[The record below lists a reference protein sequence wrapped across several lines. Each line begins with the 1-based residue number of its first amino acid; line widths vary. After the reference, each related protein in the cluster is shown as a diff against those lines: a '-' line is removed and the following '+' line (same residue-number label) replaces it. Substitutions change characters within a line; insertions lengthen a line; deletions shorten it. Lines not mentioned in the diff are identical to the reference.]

1 MGILDIFKRR
11 TANDA
16 VSGAYVFPFGRSASG
31 KAVNA
36 KSAIQVT
43 GVYACVRVIS
53 ETVASLPL
61 HVYVRD
67 GEGYKK
73 AVDHRLYSVLH
84 NEPNSEMTSFILRE
98 VMLAH
103 LLLWGNSYCQILRD
117 GNMRV
122 AGLYPL
128 LPDRMTV
135 DRDERGV
142 LTYTYQPT
150 KGGVVALNPNDVL
163 HIPGLGFD
171 GIMGYSPIAL
181 ARNAVG
187 LALSAEEYGGKV
199 YANGATPSG
208 ILTHP
213 GTVKNPKAIREAWQ
227 STYGG
232 SGNSGKVAV
241 LEEGM
246 TFHPISMSNADAQFI
261 ETRQF
266 QLEEICRIFRV
277 PPHMVGD
284 LRHATFS
291 NIEHQALEFAQ
302 YTIAPWLKRIEQA
315 MDRSL
320 FTESEKKKY
329 YVEFNMDGLMRGD
342 YKSRMEGYAI
352 ARQNGWMSANEIRA
366 LESLNPIPAEE
377 GGDDY
382 LINSAMM
389 GIRQAA
395 TLGNDISPDNG
406 IGGEN

>member
-1 MGILDIFKRR
+1 MGIFDYFKQRR
-11 TANDA
+11 ANDA

-31 KAVNA
+31 QPVNPR
-36 KSAIQVT
+36 SSIQVT

-53 ETVASLPL
+53 ETVASLPM
-61 HVYVRD
+61 HVYERD
-67 GEGYKK
+67 GDGYKK
-73 AVDHRLYSVLH
+73 ATEHRLYTVLH
-84 NEPNSEMTSFILRE
+84 DEPNGEMTSFVLRE

-117 GNMRV
+117 GRMRV

-128 LPDRMTV
+128 LPDRMKV
-135 DRDERGV
+135 DRDEHGN
-142 LTYTYQPT
+142 LTYTYQPMN
-150 KGGVVALNPNDVL
+150 GGTIQLNPQDVL

-171 GIMGYSPIAL
+171 GVMGYSPIAL

-187 LALSAEEYGGKV
+187 LALSAEEYGGKTF
-199 YANGATPSG
+199 ANGATPSG

-277 PPHMVGD
+277 PPHMVAD

-291 NIEHQALEFAQ
+291 NIEHQSLEFAK
-302 YTIAPWLKRIEQA
+302 YTIRPWVARIEQSMNRA
-315 MDRSL
+315 L
-320 FTESEKKKY
+320 FTEAEKKKY
-329 YVEFNMDGLMRGD
+329 YVELNIDGLLRGD
-342 YKSRMEGYAI
+342 YKSRMEGYAVGI
-352 ARQNGWMSANEIRA
+352 NNGFLSPNDVRRM
-366 LESLNPIPAEE
+366 ESMNPIPDEE
-377 GGDDY
+377 GGNTY
-382 LINSAMM
+382 MVNGSMTPLKSA
-389 GIRQAA
+389 GAA
-395 TLGNDISPDNG
+395 YSEN
-406 IGGEN
+406 GENQIAGEE

>member
-1 MGILDIFKRR
+1 MGIFDIFKRR
-11 TANDA
+11 MANDA

-31 KAVNA
+31 KPVNA
-36 KSAIQVT
+36 RSAIQVT

-61 HVYVRD
+61 HVFERD

-73 AVDHRLYSVLH
+73 AVNHRLYNVLH
-84 NEPNSEMTSFILRE
+84 DEPNSEMTSFVLRE

-135 DRDERGV
+135 DRDEHGV

-150 KGGVVALNPNDVL
+150 KGGVVQLNPRDVL

-181 ARNAVG
+181 ERNAIG

-213 GTVKNPKAIREAWQ
+213 GTVKNPKAIRDAWQ
-227 STYGG
+227 NTYGG

-266 QLEEICRIFRV
+266 QLEEICRIYRV

-302 YTIAPWLKRIEQA
+302 YTIAPWLVRIEQSMNRA
-315 MDRSL
+315 L
-320 FTESEKKKY
+320 FTESEKKKH
-329 YVEFNMDGLMRGD
+329 YVHFNMDGLLRGD
-342 YKSRMEGYAI
+342 YESRMRGYTSGIQAGI
-352 ARQNGWMSANEIRA
+352 FSINDVRA
-366 LESLNPIPAEE
+366 LENLNPIPDEE
-377 GGDDY
+377 GGNLHMVNGTMTPLSKAGAAYDGATEAPDD
-382 LINSAMM
+382 
-389 GIRQAA
+389 
-395 TLGNDISPDNG
+395 
-406 IGGEN
+406 GE